1 MKDNELRLYAARNP
15 VTGKLVSNI
24 TNPRKKFWQI
34 ESAAKEAIRVATQGR
49 YKKYESLELV
59 TFKLVE
65 VKDDDPR
72 EVTSEYDEDAI
83 IKEERKLIRAAIQK
97 ECARYRDCDECPH
110 TDGFCNYYLS
120 SDAPIEILRQWYEY
134 MFVKKK
140 DGE

>member
-15 VTGKLVSNI
+15 VTGKLVSDI

-34 ESAAKEAIRVATQGR
+34 ESAAKEAIRAATQGR

-65 VKDDDPR
+65 VKDDGPR
-72 EVTSEYDEDAI
+72 EVTSEPDDDAI

-97 ECARYRDCDECPH
+97 ECARFSDCDDCPH
-110 TDGFCNYYLS
+110 TDGFCNYYSS
-120 SDAPIEILRQWYEY
+120 SDAPIEILRQWYAE
-134 MFVKKK
+134 MFCTKE
-140 DGE
+140 DDE